1 MPFINSKVSVPLT
14 DSEKETLKGKLG
26 QAISL
31 IPGKSESWL
40 MVGFEDN
47 YALYFKGKNDT
58 KLAYVEVK
66 IVGGTTDEA
75 YDKLTARLCQIYEE
89 VLGIPQDKI
98 YIKYEEVEHWG
109 WNGANF

>member
-1 MPFINSKVSVPLT
+1 MAFSLDCGMIEKIIGRSKIMPFINSKVSVPLT

-47 YALYFKGKNDT
+47 YSLK
-58 KLAYVEVK
+58 
-66 IVGGTTDEA
+66 
-75 YDKLTARLCQIYEE
+75 
-89 VLGIPQDKI
+89 
-98 YIKYEEVEHWG
+98 
-109 WNGANF
+109 

>member
-1 MPFINSKVSVPLT
+1 MPYIKTRVSVSMT
-14 DSEKETLKGKLG
+14 EAQSETLKSKFGK
-26 QAISL
+26 IIEI
-31 IPGKSESWL
+31 IPGKTESWL

-47 YALYFKGKNDT
+47 YSLYFKGKNDT

-66 IVGGTTDEA
+66 IFGGTTDEA

>member
-40 MVGFEDN
+40 MVGFEMCIRD
-47 YALYFKGKNDT
+47 
-58 KLAYVEVK
+58 
-66 IVGGTTDEA
+66 
-75 YDKLTARLCQIYEE
+75 RLRDGHQCPGEQLLET
-89 VLGIPQDKI
+89 
-98 YIKYEEVEHWG
+98 G
-109 WNGANF
+109 WHN